1 MSIRRIMKIGRQVAA
16 INIRKS
22 AKIEKKIRI
31 NAIKAKKILDK
42 IIIYAFI

>member
-1 MSIRRIMKIGRQVAA
+1 VSIRRIRKICRQVAA

-31 NAIKAKKILDK
+31 NAIKAKKDNG
-42 IIIYAFI
+42 